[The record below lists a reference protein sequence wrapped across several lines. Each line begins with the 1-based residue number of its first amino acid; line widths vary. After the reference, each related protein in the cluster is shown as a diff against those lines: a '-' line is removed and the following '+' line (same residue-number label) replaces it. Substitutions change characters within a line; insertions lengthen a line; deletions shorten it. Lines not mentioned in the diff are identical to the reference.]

1 MLDKDQI
8 LELKEQGFIRVTN
21 MLDNEEIAYM
31 ISIMHEFREEQY
43 NEEALKNRTAYLSDS
58 SETRISNAFMVTT
71 GESPLPAIN
80 VVNKP
85 ILASLV
91 NDYQTLMS
99 ALSSKNRFHDAMD
112 TRCMLN
118 MQEYFSGSKPLPAHF
133 DGEYLDMNTEGTED
147 AILIKEA
154 IIASYVA
161 VFTLH
166 NKNTHGAILTDIVTG
181 ERTQMVSE
189 AGDFIIF
196 DNKKFLH
203 EVPELEHPRAMFG
216 FRNFDF
222 QPTLFSNR
230 YTPDSQPTTNKC
242 FTGYARPISTQESTM
257 RQEKFISDWKANY
270 NPSLQAKF

>member
-1 MLDKDQI
+1 MLTNDQMKT
-8 LELKEQGFIRVTN
+8 LKAEGFIRVPN
-21 MLDNEEIAYM
+21 MLDSEEIAYM
-31 ISIMHEFREEQY
+31 MSIMAEFRDTYY
-43 NEEALKNRTAYLSDS
+43 NDESLRSRVAYLSDS

-71 GESPLPAIN
+71 GDSPLPAIN
-80 VVNKP
+80 VTERP

-99 ALSSKNRFHDAMD
+99 AMSGDRTFRGAVD

-133 DGEYLDMNTEGTED
+133 DGEYLDMNTEGTDD

-222 QPTLFSNR
+222 EPTLFSNR

-242 FTGYARPISTQESTM
+242 FTGYARPISTQEATM
-257 RQEKFISDWKANY
+257 RQEKFISDWKQNY
-270 NPSLQAKF
+270 TTDLEAKF

>member
-1 MLDKDQI
+1 MLTNEQI
-8 LELKEQGFIRVTN
+8 DLLKEQGFIRVTD
-21 MLDNEEIAYM
+21 MLNQEEIDFM
-31 ISIMHEFREEQY
+31 MGIMSEFRDDY
-43 NEEALKNRTAYLSDS
+43 YTDDNLKSRVAYLSDS

-71 GESPLPAIN
+71 GETSLPAIN
-80 VVNKP
+80 VNDRP
-85 ILASLV
+85 ILASLL
-91 NDYQTLMS
+91 NDYQALLS
-99 ALSSKNRFHDAMD
+99 AMAGDKRFNGAQD

-133 DGEYLDMNTEGTED
+133 DGEYLDCNTEGTEG

-154 IIASYVA
+154 LIASYVA

-181 ERTQMVSE
+181 DRMQMESQ

-203 EVPELEHPRAMFG
+203 EVPELEQPRAMFG

-222 QPTLFSNR
+222 EPTLYTGR
-230 YTPDSQPTTNKC
+230 YTPGSIPTSNKC
-242 FTGYARPISTQESTM
+242 FTGYTRSVSTNEATM
-257 RQEKFISDWKANY
+257 RQEKFISDWSANY
-270 NPSLQAKF
+270 TNDLQAKF

>member
-1 MLDKDQI
+1 MLTNDQMKT
-8 LELKEQGFIRVTN
+8 LKAEGFIRVPN
-21 MLDNEEIAYM
+21 MLDSEEIAYM
-31 ISIMHEFREEQY
+31 MSIMAEFRDTYY
-43 NEEALKNRTAYLSDS
+43 NDESLRSRVAYLSDS

-71 GESPLPAIN
+71 GDSPLPAIN
-80 VVNKP
+80 VTERP

-99 ALSSKNRFHDAMD
+99 AMSGDRTFRGAVD

-133 DGEYLDMNTEGTED
+133 DGEYLDMNTEGTDE

-222 QPTLFSNR
+222 EPTLFSNR

-242 FTGYARPISTQESTM
+242 FTGYARPISTQEATM
-257 RQEKFISDWKANY
+257 RQEKFISDWEQNY
-270 NPSLQAKF
+270 TTDLEAKF

>member
-1 MLDKDQI
+1 MLTNDQMKT
-8 LELKEQGFIRVTN
+8 LKAEGFIRVPN
-21 MLDNEEIAYM
+21 MLDKEEIAYM
-31 ISIMHEFREEQY
+31 MSIMTEFRDTYY
-43 NEEALKNRTAYLSDS
+43 NEDSLKSRVAYLSDS

-80 VVNKP
+80 VTERP

-99 ALSSKNRFHDAMD
+99 AMSGDRTLTGAID

-133 DGEYLDMNTEGTED
+133 DGEYLDMNTEGTDD

-222 QPTLFSNR
+222 EPTLFSNR

-242 FTGYARPISTQESTM
+242 FTGYARPISTQEATM
-257 RQEKFISDWKANY
+257 RQEKFISDWEQNY
-270 NPSLQAKF
+270 TTDLEAKF

>member
-1 MLDKDQI
+1 MLDKHQM
-8 LELKEQGFIRVTN
+8 LQLKEQGFIRVPN
-21 MLDNEEIAYM
+21 MLDSEEINYM
-31 ISIMHEFREEQY
+31 MGIMTEFRDTYY
-43 NEEALKNRTAYLSDS
+43 NDEALKNRVAYLSDS

-80 VVNKP
+80 VVDRP

-99 ALSSKNRFHDAMD
+99 AMSGDRTFRGAID

-133 DGEYLDMNTEGTED
+133 DGEYLDMNTEGTDD

-222 QPTLFSNR
+222 EPTLFSDR
-230 YTPDSQPTTNKC
+230 YTPDSQPTSNKC
-242 FTGYARPISTQESTM
+242 FTGYARPISTQEATM
-257 RQEKFISDWKANY
+257 RQEKFISDWQENY
-270 NPSLQAKF
+270 NTDLEAKF